1 MTDPVVFASPLPA
14 PQSPYRETPN
24 PKHVHQNNWETMHIR
39 VFPEHSCIGLRCSY
53 KKMTAKKKPSTFDRE
68 CLCFS
73 FTIALYVLFYTDS
86 EYPISAAF
94 DYFLGTMILCGWI
107 RLAIFVDRWY
117 LTRTISYWRWSSI
130 VLHIAC
136 CVAWGGR
143 IVLEPEDP
151 SIVVVG
157 QVLGFI
163 GVWTCYGIL
172 RFALFL
178 DKCIKAFL
186 DRSFTLAWLSFQIQR
201 LIGKKGDL

>member
-1 MTDPVVFASPLPA
+1 
-14 PQSPYRETPN
+14 
-24 PKHVHQNNWETMHIR
+24 MHIR

-73 FTIALYVLFYTDS
+73 FILALYVLFYTDS

-143 IVLEPEDP
+143 IVLEAEDP

-172 RFALFL
+172 RFALFI
-178 DKCIKAFL
+178 DKCIKAFFA
-186 DRSFTLAWLSFQIQR
+186 RSFILAWLSFQIQR
-201 LIGKKGDL
+201 LISKKENL